1 MKGLTPGAFRLPRID
16 FRHPH
21 RLSGTALWNCRG
33 VSAHCPNPPP
43 TVRSRARVG
52 SWFPSANRSAAIEPD
67 TPYSARR
74 RILVVWYWP
83 ARLYDHSAQNP
94 FGVAATSRLLSYR
107 IILTDV
113 MDKMKTGG
121 GRHLARRKAGHLCPA
136 ERTALCK
143 QTTKIREPFSRIW
156 GQSGRQDAVLHVWQ
170 GCQTLPRGGGHLAR
184 RKAGHLCPADRTAL
198 CKQTTKIREPS
209 PREKVS
215 IGRMRGK
222 SPWQIQGHRVATVL
236 ESRQPIQSKRFTNKH
251 AI

>member
-143 QTTKIREPFSRIW
+143 QTTKIREP
-156 GQSGRQDAVLHVWQ
+156 
-170 GCQTLPRGGGHLAR
+170 
-184 RKAGHLCPADRTAL
+184 
-198 CKQTTKIREPS
+198 S